1 LALNSRYTIEDL
13 KVLMA
18 RLREPSTGCPWD
30 IQQTFQS
37 IVPSTLEEA
46 YEVAEAIE
54 REDYTHLR
62 EELGDLLFQVIF
74 YGQLGSEQQGFSF
87 DDVVSDLTAKLLRR
101 HPHVFPDGTLESRV
115 ERGGSRDTA
124 AIKQQWETTKQ
135 VERSGKGQGK
145 IMADVPINLPAL
157 SRAQKLQKRASGV
170 GFDWDNLSDVVAKAE
185 EELAELKEAI
195 ASQKREPIKEELG
208 DLLFSVVNIA
218 RHCKTDAESILRAG
232 NRKFE
237 RRFGYIEA
245 RLGEK
250 GESVTNTGL
259 AELDELW
266 LEAKA
271 QEKQL
276 AV

>member
-18 RLREPSTGCPWD
+18 RLREPTTGCPWD
-30 IQQTFQS
+30 IQQTFQT

-115 ERGGSRDTA
+115 ERVGSHDTA
-124 AIKQQWETTKQ
+124 AIKQQWEMTKQ
-135 VERSGKGQGK
+135 VERSAKGQGK
-145 IMADVPINLPAL
+145 ILADVPINLPAL

-170 GFDWDNLSDVVAKAE
+170 GFDWDNLNDVVAKAE

-195 ASQKREPIKEELG
+195 ASQEREPIKEELG

-218 RHCKTDAESILRAG
+218 RHCKTDAESLLRAG

-250 GESVTNTGL
+250 GESVANTGL

-266 LEAKA
+266 HEAKVR
-271 QEKQL
+271 EKQL

>member
-1 LALNSRYTIEDL
+1 MALDTHYTIEDL

-18 RLREPSTGCPWD
+18 RLREPDTGCPWD
-30 IQQTFQS
+30 LQQTFQT

-54 REDYTHLR
+54 REDYTHLK

-87 DDVVSDLTAKLLRR
+87 DDVVSSLAAKLIRR

-115 ERGGSRDTA
+115 KLGVGRDTA
-124 AIKQQWETTKQ
+124 AIKKQWETTKQ
-135 VERSGKGQGK
+135 VERNAKGQSQ
-145 IMADVPINLPAL
+145 ILADVPLNLPAL

-170 GFDWDNLSDVVAKAE
+170 GFDWDNLNDVVAKAE

-195 ASQKREPIKEELG
+195 ASGEQEHIKEELG
-208 DLLFSVVNIA
+208 DLLFSVVNIS
-218 RHCKTDAESILRAG
+218 RHCKADAESLLRAG

-237 RRFGYIEA
+237 RRFGYIET

-250 GESVTNTGL
+250 GESVASTGL

-266 LEAKA
+266 REAKN
-271 QEKQL
+271 QE
-276 AV
+276 